1 MYARMLVCVWRGAS
15 GGGIT
20 HPTQSIVGR
29 RESGRR
35 GEEGE
40 GTTHFDM
47 NFKPCY

>member
-40 GTTHFDM
+40 EGEEGGGHNTL
-47 NFKPCY
+47 